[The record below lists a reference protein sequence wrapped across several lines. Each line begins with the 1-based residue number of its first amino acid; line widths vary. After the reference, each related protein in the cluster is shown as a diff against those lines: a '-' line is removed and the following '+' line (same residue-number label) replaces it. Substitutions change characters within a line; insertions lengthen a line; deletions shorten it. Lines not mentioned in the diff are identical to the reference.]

1 LKIGFIFKNFSQ
13 FNLAHEI
20 KYGNYGKIKFLKQN
34 REQEEI
40 SSKILTTIDDINKNN
55 LFKEIFHISLEEFFA
70 VTVIPG
76 KTKYTLYLTA
86 YQMYHEVYGYDIQKI
101 KTKKEFI
108 EIINKFPYKNWL
120 ISIDV
125 DIMN

>member
-1 LKIGFIFKNFSQ
+1 MKIGFIFKNFSQ

-40 SSKILTTIDDINKNN
+40 SSIILTTIDDINKNN
-55 LFKEIFHISLEEFFA
+55 LFKEIFHISLEEFFV

-101 KTKKEFI
+101 KKK
-108 EIINKFPYKNWL
+108 K
-120 ISIDV
+120 
-125 DIMN
+125 